1 MATGSGDGRTV
12 GEDNSSNEGQ
22 HFAVLSWV
30 LCTGCSM
37 LVESVTM
44 YPREF
49 VESVTMYI
57 HRKTMER
64 PTSQDWSGIRRKT
77 MRRPHRCPSPP
88 LRNYLNFIF
97 IFVS

>member
-57 HRKTMER
+57 IARR
-64 PTSQDWSGIRRKT
+64 WSGLRRKT
-77 MRRPHRCPSPP
+77 GAAYVARR
-88 LRNYLNFIF
+88 
-97 IFVS
+97 